1 MKDKVVSELK
11 RTFRPEF
18 LNRVDGTM
26 VFHAL
31 NREEIKQIVDLEL
44 DKVRERLV
52 EQQVTLEVTV
62 ETKGYLADEGYDP
75 HFGARPLRRVIQ
87 NRVEDV
93 LSEGILAGK
102 FQLGDTVLV
111 DYQDDQITMEVTAHA
126 EPEAE
131 VAEPEAVA

>member
-1 MKDKVVSELK
+1 MTELK
-11 RTFRPEF
+11 RMFRPEF

-44 DKVRERLV
+44 DKVEERLV
-52 EQQVTLEVTV
+52 EQQVTLDVT
-62 ETKGYLADEGYDP
+62 EAAKGYLADEGYDP

-87 NRVEDV
+87 NKIEDV
-93 LSEGILAGK
+93 LSEGLLDGT

-111 DYQDDQITMEVTAHA
+111 DYQDDEISMEVTARA

-131 VAEPEAVA
+131 VAEPEAVV

>member
-1 MKDKVVSELK
+1 
-11 RTFRPEF
+11 
-18 LNRVDGTM
+18 VDGTM

-31 NREEIKQIVDLEL
+31 NREEIKQIVNLEL
-44 DKVRERLV
+44 DKVEERLV
-52 EQQVTLEVTV
+52 EQQVTLEVT
-62 ETKGYLADEGYDP
+62 EGAKGFLADEGYDP

-87 NRVEDV
+87 NKIEDM

-111 DYQDDQITMEVTAHA
+111 DYQDGQITLEVDDRAK
-126 EPEAE
+126 PEAE

>member
-1 MKDKVVSELK
+1 M
-11 RTFRPEF
+11 FRPEF

-44 DKVRERLV
+44 DKVEDRLV
-52 EQQVTLEVTV
+52 DQQITLDVTEAA
-62 ETKGYLADEGYDP
+62 KGHLADEGYDP

-87 NRVEDV
+87 NKIEDV
-93 LSEGILAGK
+93 LSEGLLDGT

-111 DYQDDQITMEVTAHA
+111 DYQDDEITMEVTARA

-131 VAEPEAVA
+131 VAEPEAVV